1 MRSMTGFGAARAEA
15 DGWAAGVEVRTVN
28 NKGLKLSL
36 RLNPNEPALESAI
49 DKTVRKHVRRGT
61 VQLSVSVE
69 LTGGAAASSLNQ
81 DVLTGYL
88 EEARHIASKLD
99 LVPPTDITSLLGL
112 PGVIATS
119 QEHSLEDS
127 AVDLVVATVA
137 EALKSLNQF
146 RDTEGDAMR
155 ADLEKLTSEIRGHLQ
170 DVTKRAPGVVED
182 YRDRLND
189 RVAELLRDSKAS
201 VPHETIIR
209 EVSVFAERADINE
222 EITRLDAHLDQFL
235 KQINSGN
242 CEGRKLDFLG
252 QEMFREINTIGS
264 KANDLTISR
273 HVVEM
278 KAAAEKIR
286 EMVQNVE

>member
-1 MRSMTGFGAARAEA
+1 MRSMTGFGAARSEA
-15 DGWAAGVEVRTVN
+15 DGWAASAEVRTVN

-36 RLNPNEPALESAI
+36 RLNPNEPSLESAI
-49 DKTVRKHVRRGT
+49 DKTVRRLVRRGT
-61 VQLSVSVE
+61 VQLTVSVE
-69 LTGGAAASSLNQ
+69 LTGGAAASTLNI
-81 DVLTGYL
+81 DALTEYV

-99 LVPPTDITSLLGL
+99 LVPPTDIADLLML
-112 PGVIATS
+112 PGVIVTS
-119 QEHSLEDS
+119 KDESVDDS
-127 AVDLVVATVA
+127 AAELVLEVVAQS
-137 EALKSLNQF
+137 LDSLNDF
-146 RDTEGDAMR
+146 RDTEGEAMR
-155 ADLEKLTSEIRGHLQ
+155 VDLERLTGEIREHLGA
-170 DVTKRAPGVVED
+170 VTERAPGVVED
-182 YRDRLND
+182 YRDRLTD
-189 RVAELLRDSKAS
+189 RVADLLRDSEAS

-235 KQINSGN
+235 KQINSGE

>member
-36 RLNPNEPALESAI
+36 RLNPNDAALEANI
-49 DKTVRKHVRRGT
+49 DKTVRKLVRRGT
-61 VQLSVSVE
+61 VQLSVAVE
-69 LTGGAAASSLNQ
+69 LTGGAAESTLNMESLASY
-81 DVLTGYL
+81 V
-88 EEARHIASKLD
+88 EEARHIASKFD
-99 LVPPTDITSLLGL
+99 LVPPTDITPLLSL
-112 PGVIATS
+112 PGVIETS
-119 QEHSLEDS
+119 QDDTLD
-127 AVDLVVATVA
+127 ATANTLVLATVT
-137 EALKSLNQF
+137 EALALLNEF

-155 ADLEKLTSEIRGHLQ
+155 IDLENLASSIRSHLA
-170 DVTKRAPGVVED
+170 DVGKRAPGVVED
-182 YRDRLND
+182 YRNRLND
-189 RVAELLRDSKAS
+189 RVAELLRDSEAS
-201 VPHETIIR
+201 VPHETIVR

-222 EITRLDAHLDQFL
+222 EITRLDAHLDQFIE
-235 KQINSGN
+235 QINSGS

>member
-1 MRSMTGFGAARAEA
+1 MTGFGAARAEA

-36 RLNPNEPALESAI
+36 RLNPGDASLESSI

-61 VQLSVSVE
+61 VQLTVTVE
-69 LTGGAAASSLNQ
+69 LTGGAAESTLNIESLTSY
-81 DVLTGYL
+81 V

-99 LVPPTDITSLLGL
+99 LVPPTDITHLLSL
-112 PGVIATS
+112 PGVIETS
-119 QEHSLEDS
+119 QDDAIEEPAVSL
-127 AVDLVVATVA
+127 VIATVTD
-137 EALKSLNQF
+137 ALRALNEF

-155 ADLEKLTSEIRGHLQ
+155 IDLEKLANGIRGQLEHI
-170 DVTKRAPGVVED
+170 TKRAPGVVQD

-189 RVAELLRDSKAS
+189 RVTELLRDSEAT
-201 VPHETIIR
+201 VPHETIVR

-222 EITRLDAHLDQFL
+222 EITRLDAHLDQFIE
-235 KQINSGN
+235 QINSGS

-264 KANDLTISR
+264 KANDLEISR

-278 KAAAEKIR
+278 KASAEKIR